1 MPRLRRLSGNDVI
14 TIMARFG
21 FRRHS
26 QKGSHVKL
34 RRTLDSGRNQN
45 LSVPLHHELARG
57 TLHSIFNQAA
67 RFVSEQ
73 DLRPYFYTD

>member
-1 MPRLRRLSGNDVI
+1 MPRLKRLSGNDVI
-14 TIMARFG
+14 AIMARFG

-45 LSVPLHHELARG
+45 LTVPLHRELARG
-57 TLHSIFNQAA
+57 TLHSIFNRAVQ
-67 RFVSEQ
+67 FVPES
-73 DLRPYFYTD
+73 DLRPHFYID